1 MSKEDNSL
9 IDNAVDSAYE
19 KIGGSDEKEPTIE
32 ADTDNS
38 PDSKEESAPI
48 EAADKE
54 SAETAEESQDEQ
66 LTDETAIAET
76 SDQSPSEQLAE
87 TVEAPAILSAETKAL
102 WSKVPAEVQKALAA
116 DALRTQQQLSRLAN
130 ESQRAKAW
138 ENRVNSDFS
147 TKEDLDLHRAKLRAN
162 GMQDEVAELHN
173 YRAWSKILAAD
184 PLTAVR
190 EIIVKHGITPEEL
203 NEGPLS
209 EDQERF
215 INDPRIDE
223 IVNDFRSL
231 KEQQEQERK
240 AREAAETATMVNNW
254 KASTDKYGKPKADFA
269 SLYAP
274 QIDQEFQRIIS
285 EAGQMG
291 IQKSMPEFLDE
302 AFYTVQDR
310 IFKAHGINP
319 TKPAT
324 KTPEQIAADTAKAQA
339 AATKASGA
347 PRTDVITKR
356 PKKEYRNEKEWVND
370 IIDKAEQKISGSQRY
385 R

>member
-1 MSKEDNSL
+1 MAKEDQIM
-9 IDNAVDSAYE
+9 IDSAVDSALE
-19 KIGGSDEKEPTIE
+19 KLDSNTEESTIEPDHTEDSSAKTEESDKEPE
-32 ADTDNS
+32 SGPDNVEQ
-38 PDSKEESAPI
+38 EEQIS
-48 EAADKE
+48 
-54 SAETAEESQDEQ
+54 
-66 LTDETAIAET
+66 DETAIAEN
-76 SDQSPSEQLAE
+76 SDQSPTETVAE

-102 WSKVPAEVQKALAA
+102 WSKVPADVQKALAA

-138 ENRVNSDFS
+138 DSRVNSDFS

-203 NEGPLS
+203 NSDGPLS

-223 IVNDFRSL
+223 VVNDFKSY

-240 AREAAETATMVNNW
+240 AREQEETANLVNNW
-254 KASTDKYGKPKADFA
+254 KASADKYGKPKAEFA
-269 SLYAP
+269 AIYAP
-274 QIDQEFQRIIS
+274 QIDQKFQELIHD
-285 EAGQMG
+285 AAQMG

-302 AFYTVQDR
+302 AFYAVQDK

-319 TKPAT
+319 TKPST
-324 KTPEQIAADTAKAQA
+324 KSPEQIAADTAKAQA
-339 AATKASGA
+339 AVSKASGA

-356 PKKEYRNEKEWVND
+356 PKKEYKNEKEWVDD
-370 IIDKAEQKISGSQRY
+370 IIGKAEQRISGSSRH